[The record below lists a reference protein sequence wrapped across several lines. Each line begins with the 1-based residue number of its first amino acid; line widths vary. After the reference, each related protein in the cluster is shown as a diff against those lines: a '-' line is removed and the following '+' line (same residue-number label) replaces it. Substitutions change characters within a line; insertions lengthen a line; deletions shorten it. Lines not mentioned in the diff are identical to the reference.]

1 MAILRSDPLD
11 PHHPETPVGPSY
23 AGFWIRLAAHVID
36 ALIIFAVSFAV
47 VLLLFGGLPQPDP
60 ATAPGATIDLI
71 AWLVVAIAVVAFWR
85 MRGATPGKML
95 CGLRIVDST
104 TLGPLSTGQ
113 CIGRYLAYI
122 VSALPLFLGYLWV
135 AVDRRKQGFHD
146 KLASTFVVRENDL
159 ADALARIEGQS

>member
-11 PHHPETPVGPSY
+11 PHSQEPPVSPSY

-36 ALIIFAVSFAV
+36 SLIILAVGFAM
-47 VLLLFGGLPQPDP
+47 VLLLFGGMPQPDP
-60 ATAPGATIDLI
+60 TAAPGPAIDLVLG
-71 AWLVVAIAVVAFWR
+71 LVVAIAVVIFWR
-85 MRGATPGKML
+85 TRGATPGKML

-122 VSALPLFLGYLWV
+122 VSALPLLLGYLWI

-159 ADALARIEGQS
+159 ADALARIEERP